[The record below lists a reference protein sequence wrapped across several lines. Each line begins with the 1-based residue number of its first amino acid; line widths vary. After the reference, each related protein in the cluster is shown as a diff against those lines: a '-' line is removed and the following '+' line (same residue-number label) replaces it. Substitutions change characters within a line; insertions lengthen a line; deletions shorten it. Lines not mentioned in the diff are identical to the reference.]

1 MAEAAEQLP
10 PPQYPSPLE
19 RERESASFIASEM
32 AALLYTQRRIDAKR
46 AVADILRA
54 DPVLAK
60 LRSREPFLSKKE
72 RFADQL
78 EKTLRFWQMAQE
90 QGWMDEDGMVPS
102 TAVPFARDYAF
113 PPLDGVASNLSDGM
127 FIGAIRGQMSPEQQ
141 AKWLPLAQSHQI
153 LGTCKCSRSLCVF
166 FGRSSKQRL
175 HRRPDRDGPRLQR
188 PRARDD
194 RHLRPCDG

>member
-72 RFADQL
+72 RFADQVSSL
-78 EKTLRFWQMAQE
+78 LRFRFRPCAPAEWRSVVPCAA
-90 QGWMDEDGMVPS
+90 GKDAALLADG
-102 TAVPFARDYAF
+102 AGAG
-113 PPLDGVASNLSDGM
+113 LDG
-127 FIGAIRGQMSPEQQ
+127 RGR
-141 AKWLPLAQSHQI
+141 H
-153 LGTCKCSRSLCVF
+153 GT
-166 FGRSSKQRL
+166 L
-175 HRRPDRDGPRLQR
+175 HRGALRPRLRVPAAGRRRLQPVGRHVHRRDPRPDV
-188 PRARDD
+188 PRAAGQVAAARAVAPDPG
-194 RHLRPCDG
+194 HM